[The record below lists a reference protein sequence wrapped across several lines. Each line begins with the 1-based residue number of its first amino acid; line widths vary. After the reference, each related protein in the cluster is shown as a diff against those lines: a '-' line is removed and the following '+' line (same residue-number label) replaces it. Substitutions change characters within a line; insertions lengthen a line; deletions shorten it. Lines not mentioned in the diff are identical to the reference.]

1 MSTADTVETNE
12 IPIPENPEHQLEAQQ
27 DDAHDPTHDHAD
39 GHTHKQSEGPA
50 LNPELTRTVDVT
62 VPAEEVEKGFKEV
75 VKRYRKMA
83 RIPGFRAGKVPESLV
98 RTKFADSIRQDVM
111 ESLLP
116 HHFRSALDAQ
126 KVTPISQ
133 PQVTNLKLEEGQPL
147 EFQAAFEVMPQIDI
161 TGYNDTKVTK
171 EDGRLKDEEFE
182 AELER
187 LRDARSTM
195 EPVEEERMLQRGDWA
210 QVSYSG
216 FDKAADGAEP
226 KAEISADEVVIE
238 IGGTQTLEAFTQALT
253 GATVGQEMDVDV
265 QYPDDFGERRL
276 AGKTV
281 AYHMVVKGI
290 KRKLMPEMN
299 DEFAKELGEYDSF
312 DDFKQKLRE
321 SLEHNKQRRAAA
333 EGRDKLIEVL
343 VARFQFPVPETLV
356 QQQVDARLERGLRAL
371 AMQGMSSENMRQL
384 NFDRLR
390 TAQRDT
396 ALQETKGALI
406 LDRIADEEKVEVPE
420 EEVEKQLKYFAMEQR
435 EPLEALRQRLTQDGG
450 LARIRE
456 QLRREKTGNLLYERL
471 AS

>member
-1 MSTADTVETNE
+1 LSTADTVEKNE
-12 IPIPENPEHQLEAQQ
+12 SPTPENPEQ
-27 DDAHDPTHDHAD
+27 AHDVQHDHAHD
-39 GHTHKQSEGPA
+39 HVEGHTHEHAAGPA

-62 VPAEEVEKGFKEV
+62 VPAEEVEKGYKEV

-98 RTKFADSIRQDVM
+98 RSKFADAIKQDVM

-116 HHFRSALDAQ
+116 QHFRAALDTQ

-147 EFQAAFEVMPQIDI
+147 QFQAAFEVMPEINI
-161 TGYNDTKVTK
+161 AGYQDTKIAK
-171 EDGRLKDEEFE
+171 EDGRLTDEEFQ
-182 AELER
+182 AELDR
-187 LRDARSTM
+187 IRDARSTM

-216 FDKAADGAEP
+216 FDKAAEGAEP

-238 IGGTQTLEAFTQALT
+238 IGGKQTLEAFTEALT

-265 QYPDDFGERRL
+265 SYPEDFGERRL

-281 AYHMVVKGI
+281 AYHLTVKGI
-290 KRKLMPEMN
+290 KRKMMPELN

-312 DDFKQKLRE
+312 EDFKTKLRE

-333 EGRDKLIEVL
+333 EGRDKLIDAL

-371 AMQGMSSENMRQL
+371 AMQGMSADHMRQL

-406 LDRIADEEKVEVPE
+406 LDRIADEEKVEVPD
-420 EEVEKQLKYFAMEQR
+420 EEVEKQLQYFAMEQR
-435 EPLEALRQRLTQDGG
+435 EPVETLRQRLTQDGG

>member
-1 MSTADTVETNE
+1 MSSAETLEQNDNST
-12 IPIPENPEHQLEAQQ
+12 PENTELQH
-27 DDAHDPTHDHAD
+27 DAHDHAHDHDHAGHTHDHQHA
-39 GHTHKQSEGPA
+39 HGPA

-62 VPAEEVEKGFKEV
+62 VPADEVEKGYKQV

-98 RTKFADSIRQDVM
+98 RTKFADSIKQDVM

-116 HHFRSALDAQ
+116 QHFRAALEAQ

-133 PQVTNLKLEEGQPL
+133 PQVTSLKLEEGKPL
-147 EFQAAFEVMPQIDI
+147 EFQAAFEVMPEINI
-161 TGYNDTKVTK
+161 TGYQDTKIAK
-171 EDGRLKDEEFE
+171 ENATLTDEEFQS
-182 AELER
+182 ELDR
-187 LRDARSTM
+187 IRDARSTM
-195 EPVEEERMLQRGDWA
+195 EPVEEDRMLQRGDWV

-216 FDKAADGAEP
+216 FEKVPEGTP
-226 KAEISADEVVIE
+226 QTAEIKADEVLIE
-238 IGGTQTLEAFTQALT
+238 VGGPQTLQSFTDVLT
-253 GATVGQEMDVDV
+253 GARVGQEIDVDV
-265 QYPDDFGERRL
+265 TYPDDFGERRL

-281 AYHMVVKGI
+281 AYHMTVKAI
-290 KRKLMPEMN
+290 KRKVMPELN
-299 DEFAKELGEYDSF
+299 DEFAKELGEYDSL
-312 DDFKQKLRE
+312 DDFKTKLRE
-321 SLEHNKQRRAAA
+321 NLEHNKQRRAAA
-333 EGRDKLIEVL
+333 DGRDKLIDAL

-371 AMQGMSSENMRQL
+371 AMQGMSAENMRQL

-390 TAQRDT
+390 SAQRDT

-420 EEVEKQLKYFAMEQR
+420 DEVEKQLHYFAMEQR
-435 EPLEALRQRLTQDGG
+435 ESLETLRQRLTQDGG

>member
-12 IPIPENPEHQLEAQQ
+12 TPTPENSEQLEAQ
-27 DDAHDPTHDHAD
+27 HDNVD
-39 GHTHKQSEGPA
+39 GHTHEHTPGPA

-62 VPAEEVEKGFKEV
+62 VPADEVEKGFKEV

-98 RTKFADSIRQDVM
+98 RTKFADSIKQDVM

-116 HHFRSALDAQ
+116 QHFRSALDAQ
-126 KVTPISQ
+126 NVTPISQ

-161 TGYNDTKVTK
+161 TGYQDTKIAR
-171 EDGRLKDEEFE
+171 EDAHLTDEEFE

-187 LRDARSTM
+187 IRDGRSTM

-216 FDKAADGAEP
+216 FDKAAEGAEP

-238 IGGTQTLEAFTQALT
+238 VGGKQTLEAFTEALT

-265 QYPDDFGERRL
+265 LYPEDFGERRL

-281 AYHMVVKGI
+281 AYHLTVKGI
-290 KRKLMPEMN
+290 KHKAMPEMN

-333 EGRDKLIEVL
+333 EGRDKLIDAL

-390 TAQRDT
+390 SAQRDT

-420 EEVEKQLKYFAMEQR
+420 DEVEKQLQYFAMEQR

-456 QLRREKTGNLLYERL
+456 QLRREKTGNLLYEKL

>member
-1 MSTADTVETNE
+1 MSTVDTVETNE
-12 IPIPENPEHQLEAQQ
+12 TPTPENPESH
-27 DDAHDPTHDHAD
+27 HDHQHD
-39 GHTHKQSEGPA
+39 GHTHEHNHGPA

-62 VPAEEVEKGFKEV
+62 VPAEEVEKGYRDV

-98 RTKFADSIRQDVM
+98 RTKFADSIKQDVM

-116 HHFRSALDAQ
+116 QHFRAALDAQ
-126 KVTPISQ
+126 KVVPISQ

-147 EFQAAFEVMPQIDI
+147 QFQAAFEVMPEINI
-161 TGYNDTKVTK
+161 SGYQDTKIAK
-171 EDGRLKDEEFE
+171 EDARLSDEEFD
-182 AELER
+182 AEIEHI
-187 LRDARSTM
+187 RDARSTM
-195 EPVEEERMLQRGDWA
+195 EPVEEDRMLQRGDWA

-216 FDKAADGAEP
+216 FEKVPEGTEQT
-226 KAEISADEVVIE
+226 AEIKADEVIIE
-238 IGGTQTLEAFTQALT
+238 IGGKQTLESFTEVLT
-253 GATVGQEMDVDV
+253 GAHVGQEIDVDV
-265 QYPDDFGERRL
+265 TYPSDFGERRL

-281 AYHMVVKGI
+281 AYHMTVKGI
-290 KRKLMPEMN
+290 KRKVMPELN

-312 DDFKQKLRE
+312 DDFKTKLRE

-333 EGRDKLIEVL
+333 EGRDKLIDAL

-371 AMQGMSSENMRQL
+371 AMQGMSPENMRQL
-384 NFDRLR
+384 NFERLR
-390 TAQRDT
+390 SAQRDT

-406 LDRIADEEKVEVPE
+406 LDRIADEEKIEVPQ
-420 EEVEKQLKYFAMEQR
+420 EEVEKQLQYFAMEQR
-435 EPLEALRQRLTQDGG
+435 EPLETLRQRLTQDGG

>member
-1 MSTADTVETNE
+1 MPE
-12 IPIPENPEHQLEAQQ
+12 INI
-27 DDAHDPTHDHAD
+27 
-39 GHTHKQSEGPA
+39 
-50 LNPELTRTVDVT
+50 
-62 VPAEEVEKGFKEV
+62 
-75 VKRYRKMA
+75 
-83 RIPGFRAGKVPESLV
+83 AGY
-98 RTKFADSIRQDVM
+98 Q
-111 ESLLP
+111 
-116 HHFRSALDAQ
+116 
-126 KVTPISQ
+126 
-133 PQVTNLKLEEGQPL
+133 
-147 EFQAAFEVMPQIDI
+147 
-161 TGYNDTKVTK
+161 DTKIAK
-171 EDGRLKDEEFE
+171 EDGRLTDEEFQ
-182 AELER
+182 AELDR
-187 LRDARSTM
+187 IRDARSTM

-216 FDKAADGAEP
+216 FDKTAEGAVP

-238 IGGTQTLEAFTQALT
+238 IGGKLTLEAFTEALT

-265 QYPDDFGERRL
+265 SYPEDFGERRL

-281 AYHMVVKGI
+281 AYHLTVKGI
-290 KRKLMPEMN
+290 KRKVMPELN

-312 DDFKQKLRE
+312 EDFKTKLRE

-333 EGRDKLIEVL
+333 EGRDKLIDAL

-371 AMQGMSSENMRQL
+371 AMQGMSADHMRQL

-406 LDRIADEEKVEVPE
+406 LDRIADEEKVEVPD
-420 EEVEKQLKYFAMEQR
+420 EEVEKQLQYFAMEQR
-435 EPLEALRQRLTQDGG
+435 EPVETLRQRLTQDGG